1 MATLRSMYFIDNDE
15 TQMEVFG
22 AKDGVVVRMFTNYE
36 DELIINI
43 NANDLDV
50 LINELKSIRHE
61 MEATNET

>member
-1 MATLRSMYFIDNDE
+1 MATLRSMYFIDDDE

-22 AKDGVVVRMFTNYE
+22 AKDGVVVRMFTN
-36 DELIINI
+36 DSDQLMMNI

-61 MEATNET
+61 MEADHEG